1 MNKIQALFFDFDG
14 LILDTETPA
23 MRAWEELYRR
33 YGLTFPFEAWSK
45 VIGGGGEA
53 TFDAADYLLRHL
65 PHPNGLSH
73 ATVLEMQEAL
83 SRSWLEQEQPRPG
96 IEPLLQEAQQS
107 AIRCFVVSSSSRV
120 WVEGHLQRLGLR
132 DYFEVT
138 ICADDVP
145 PGRTKPHPDLYLKAL
160 ERAEINPAQGLA
172 LEDSP
177 NGVRAARA
185 AGLRVLA
192 IPNPVTARLAF
203 PVAPDDSLPS
213 LQNIT
218 LQHLQR
224 YLQN

>member
-23 MRAWEELYRR
+23 MRAWEELYQR

-45 VIGGGGEA
+45 VIGGWGESA
-53 TFDAADYLLRHL
+53 FDAAEYLIQHL
-65 PHPNGLSH
+65 PHPNGLSP
-73 ATVLEMQEAL
+73 AKVLEMHQAL
-83 SRSWLEQEQPRPG
+83 SHAWLQKEQPRVG
-96 IEPLLQEAQQS
+96 IEHLLQQAQQ
-107 AIRCFVVSSSSRV
+107 AAVRCFVVSSSSHL
-120 WVEGHLQRLGLR
+120 WVDGHLQRLGLAG
-132 DYFEVT
+132 YFAST

-160 ERAEINPAQGLA
+160 ERAAIDPAQGLA

-203 PVAPDDSLPS
+203 PLAPDDYLSSLH
-213 LQNIT
+213 NVT